1 MVGVC
6 DASVSGS
13 GIRLTFAADL
23 DPASVKSSAFRAFRE
38 DDSKKG
44 PEPPAYELG
53 KAHLINPRT
62 VEINVPDISKEALS
76 DRTDEKGN
84 VSVEPPISLSYKL
97 RSKNGTTFE
106 QTIYATINSIPLKEE

>member
-6 DASVSGS
+6 DAAVTGS

-44 PEPPAYELG
+44 PEPPEYKLG